1 MYEDNV
7 NTFYCPVC
15 EQPNCL
21 TCKAIHAN
29 MNCKE
34 YQDDLKR
41 RAQNDEA
48 ARKTQQFLEV
58 NPNSCI
64 NNYLSSLIVRV
75 SLVLRRTVVADV
87 TVVSAIWAEVI
98 FESSWQ

>member
-1 MYEDNV
+1 V
-7 NTFYCPVC
+7 NTFHCPVC
-15 EQPNCL
+15 QQPNCL

-48 ARKTQQFLEV
+48 AKKTQEYLEV
-58 NPNSCI
+58 HI
-64 NNYLSSLIVRV
+64 I
-75 SLVLRRTVVADV
+75 DV
-87 TVVSAIWAEVI
+87 MAVSAWFALKRHNAFFNFFVFVCIL
-98 FESSWQ
+98 

>member
-1 MYEDNV
+1 M
-7 NTFYCPVC
+7 NTFHCPVC
-15 EQPNCL
+15 QQPNCL

-48 ARKTQQFLEV
+48 AKKTQEYLEV
-58 NPNSCI
+58 HTI
-64 NNYLSSLIVRV
+64 
-75 SLVLRRTVVADV
+75 DV
-87 TVVSAIWAEVI
+87 MAV
-98 FESSWQ
+98 SSWLICFKKTKQAVLNFFVCVCIL